1 MGHTQNRFWLNF
13 FQKEKNLPEMLRWGA
28 PILWDAVRGHH
39 CGKHLLERK
48 VKGKS
53 VKTVMIQI
61 EVRVCSVVQ
70 ITNTVSWLIGFFY
83 PITPYSLFLSLTP
96 FIFLL
101 FLLCRSIVTPYTY
114 SLSLSLSLIEAKGNT
129 KHQSPFTIYDPLFFN
144 FHLICPLCV
153 YIGHTTI
160 HEWSIYKL
168 ASHHVIT

>member
-70 ITNTVSWLIGFFY
+70 ITNTVSWLIGFFDQTQEKKRSCFSLLPQVSVRRPLGLLRWALGKNNWAMFRFLYWVNNQFLHVHCENFLIFILQCILCSKFY
-83 PITPYSLFLSLTP
+83 PRKKT
-96 FIFLL
+96 
-101 FLLCRSIVTPYTY
+101 
-114 SLSLSLSLIEAKGNT
+114 
-129 KHQSPFTIYDPLFFN
+129 
-144 FHLICPLCV
+144 
-153 YIGHTTI
+153 
-160 HEWSIYKL
+160 
-168 ASHHVIT
+168 